1 MADEQKPVEV
11 APSTEPVA
19 ETKVEE
25 TPAATTE
32 AALATET
39 PAPAPEAT
47 TAVEEAPAA
56 PATEET
62 AAKKEEEEVKP
73 VEEGHLEH
81 KGSNFP
87 K

>member
-1 MADEQKPVEV
+1 MSEVQKPVEV

-25 TPAATTE
+25 TPAPTTE
-32 AALATET
+32 
-39 PAPAPEAT
+39 
-47 TAVEEAPAA
+47 AA
-56 PATEET
+56 PATET
-62 AAKKEEEEVKP
+62 AAAPAVEATTAAEETPAAPAAEESTPKKEEVVP